1 LRASREIAA
10 HQQAR
15 PPKGFI
21 GSECRGLTVM
31 WRNDR
36 IVVTR
41 SDLKRLRAILGS
53 RGISVRDRE
62 HLLDLSVELDR
73 AHVVHDAE
81 VPSDVV
87 TLQSQVRVRDP
98 ETGMASNYTVVS
110 PTQADLSSGHVS
122 VLAPL
127 GTALLGYRKGD
138 DVEWQMPGGIRRL
151 WIERVIQP
159 QRLSADGSEHHRD
172 LHSAPAVA

>member
-1 LRASREIAA
+1 
-10 HQQAR
+10 
-15 PPKGFI
+15 
-21 GSECRGLTVM
+21 M

-73 AHVVHDAE
+73 AHVVHDDE
-81 VPSDVV
+81 MPSDVV

-98 ETGMASNYTVVS
+98 ETGTPSNYTVVS
-110 PTQADLSSGHVS
+110 PAQADVSSGHVS

-127 GTALLGYRKGD
+127 GTALLGYREGD
-138 DVEWQMPGGIRRL
+138 EVEWQMPGGIRRL

-159 QRLSADGSEHHRD
+159 QPSSTDRSEHHRNV
-172 LHSAPAVA
+172 HAASTVA

>member
-1 LRASREIAA
+1 
-10 HQQAR
+10 
-15 PPKGFI
+15 
-21 GSECRGLTVM
+21 M
-31 WRNDR
+31 WRNER
-36 IVVTR
+36 IVVTG

-73 AHVVHDAE
+73 AHVVRDDE
-81 VPSDVV
+81 VPADVV

-98 ETGMASNYTVVS
+98 ETGMPSNYTVVS
-110 PTQADLSSGHVS
+110 PAQADVSSGHVS

-127 GTALLGYRKGD
+127 GTALLGYREGD
-138 DVEWQMPGGIRRL
+138 EVEWQMPGGIRRL

-159 QRLSADGSEHHRD
+159 QPLPADRSEHHGTV
-172 LHSAPAVA
+172 HAVSTVA

>member
-1 LRASREIAA
+1 
-10 HQQAR
+10 
-15 PPKGFI
+15 
-21 GSECRGLTVM
+21 M

-73 AHVVHDAE
+73 AHVVHDDE

-110 PTQADLSSGHVS
+110 PAQADVSLGHVS

-127 GTALLGYRKGD
+127 GTALLGYREGD
-138 DVEWQMPGGIRRL
+138 EVEWQMPGGIRRL

-159 QRLSADGSEHHRD
+159 QPLSADRSEHHSNV
-172 LHSAPAVA
+172 HAVPTVA

>member
-1 LRASREIAA
+1 
-10 HQQAR
+10 
-15 PPKGFI
+15 
-21 GSECRGLTVM
+21 M

-36 IVVTR
+36 IEVTR

-73 AHVVHDAE
+73 AHVVHDDE

-98 ETGMASNYTVVS
+98 ETGMASNYTVV
-110 PTQADLSSGHVS
+110 PPAQGDVSSGHVS

-127 GTALLGYRKGD
+127 GTALLGYREGD
-138 DVEWQMPGGIRRL
+138 EVEWQMPGGIRRL

-159 QRLSADGSEHHRD
+159 QPLSADRTEHHTD
-172 LHSAPAVA
+172 LHSAPAVHEAASGFS

>member
-1 LRASREIAA
+1 
-10 HQQAR
+10 
-15 PPKGFI
+15 
-21 GSECRGLTVM
+21 M

-159 QRLSADGSEHHRD
+159 QRLSADGSEHHSD

>member
-1 LRASREIAA
+1 
-10 HQQAR
+10 
-15 PPKGFI
+15 
-21 GSECRGLTVM
+21 M
-31 WRNDR
+31 WRSDR
-36 IVVTR
+36 IVVTS
-41 SDLKRLRAILGS
+41 SDLQRLRAILGS

-73 AHVVHDAE
+73 AHVVHDDE

-98 ETGMASNYTVVS
+98 ETGIASNYTVVS
-110 PTQADLSSGHVS
+110 PAQADVSSGHVS

-127 GTALLGYRKGD
+127 GTALLGYRERD
-138 DVEWQMPGGIRRL
+138 EVEWQMPGGIRRL

-159 QRLSADGSEHHRD
+159 QPLSADSREHRRSVHA
-172 LHSAPAVA
+172 APTVA